1 MRASTGAR
9 RGGPSHEILEAMNL
23 TLARTLLAFVG
34 LATLTAPRAAAA
46 QVDTRST
53 APIDITA
60 DQAEVV
66 NSQCLAIWR
75 GAAEALQG
83 DSRLRADTIS
93 VYGRSKGAGSNGQPA
108 CGGTDRIVAEG
119 HVYYVTPQQH
129 VRGDKAVYTEAS
141 DEIVVTGDVIVV
153 QGDNVAR
160 GEKLTINATTH
171 QARMEGAAVGAGQSG
186 RVRGVFYPDKN
197 ATGQADANASSSGQP
212 HSP

>member
-1 MRASTGAR
+1 M
-9 RGGPSHEILEAMNL
+9 I
-23 TLARTLLAFVG
+23 
-34 LATLTAPRAAAA
+34 
-46 QVDTRST
+46 
-53 APIDITA
+53 
-60 DQAEVV
+60 

-93 VYGRSKGAGSNGQPA
+93 VYGRPKGTGSSGQPA

-153 QGDNVAR
+153 QGDDVAR
-160 GEKLTINATTH
+160 GQRLTINVTTH
-171 QARMEGAAVGAGQSG
+171 LARL
-186 RVRGVFYPDKN
+186 
-197 ATGQADANASSSGQP
+197 
-212 HSP
+212 